1 MYRTTQYE
9 SKSSLNFK
17 IPWDSNT
24 ARGFGI
30 TMAMTLICVLLAPVL
45 HIDPPPARTIEFNT
59 VPLEVMNFGDG
70 DGTGVSKGNLAEEGA
85 LHKGRQPQSN
95 LNDAEVAAKTRQNNR
110 RPTNPDDRGNFVARN
125 ELSSDESNSQARGS
139 DSRNVGDAEG
149 SESGTG
155 LGEKGSGDG
164 KGMGFGDIEWG
175 GGGNRTVLYKKL
187 PEFPDGVN
195 MSAQI
200 RIRFKVL
207 ADGTVSSMM
216 PLQKGDPALE
226 HAAMEALRQWRFNP
240 LEEDKEMVGIITFTF
255 RLS

>member
-1 MYRTTQYE
+1 MV
-9 SKSSLNFK
+9 L
-17 IPWDSNT
+17 
-24 ARGFGI
+24 
-30 TMAMTLICVLLAPVL
+30 TLIVVLIAPL
-45 HIDPPPARTIEFNT
+45 MHIDPPPARNIEFNT
-59 VPLEVMNFGDG
+59 VPLEVMSFGDG
-70 DGTGVSKGNLAEEGA
+70 DGTGVSKGNLAREGD

-95 LNDAEVAAKTRQNNR
+95 LNDAEVAAKTKFDRNS
-110 RPTNPDDRGNFVARN
+110 RPANPDDRSNFVARN
-125 ELSSDESNSQARGS
+125 ELSSDQAANNKARGS
-139 DSRNVGDAEG
+139 DARNVGDPDG
-149 SESGTG
+149 SENGAG
-155 LGEKGSGDG
+155 LGEKGSGSG
-164 KGMGFGDIEWG
+164 KGMGFGDIQWG

-226 HAAMEALRQWRFNP
+226 QAAMEALRQWRFNP